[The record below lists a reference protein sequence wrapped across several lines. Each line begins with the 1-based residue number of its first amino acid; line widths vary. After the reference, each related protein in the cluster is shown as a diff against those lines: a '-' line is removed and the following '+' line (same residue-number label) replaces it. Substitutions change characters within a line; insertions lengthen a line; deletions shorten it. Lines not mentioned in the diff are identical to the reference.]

1 MQGVRLEADGSYS
14 PWLIRDEPAIKG
26 AAAQSSGPLAVARS
40 DQLELCRL
48 NARDYK
54 IAELL
59 SARFANR

>member
-14 PWLIRDEPAIKG
+14 SWLIRDESTIKG
-26 AAAQSSGPLAVARS
+26 AAAQSSGPLAVARN
-40 DQLELCRL
+40 DQLELYRL
-48 NARDYK
+48 NTRDYK